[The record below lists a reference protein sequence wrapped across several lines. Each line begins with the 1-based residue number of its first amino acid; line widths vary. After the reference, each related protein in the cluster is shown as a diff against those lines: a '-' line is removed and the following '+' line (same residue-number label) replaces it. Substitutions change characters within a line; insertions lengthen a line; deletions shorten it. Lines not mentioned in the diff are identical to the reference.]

1 MSSWAFQ
8 FNPVIGPVTSVVVV
22 NVSPDGSLVPPD
34 DGQGDVH
41 MFEGLFDTGASTTCI
56 SARVINDVGLNPT
69 GKTDMV
75 GATGRKTVNEYFF
88 GLGFVVGEAPQATGF
103 MSSKVEWTPV
113 RGSFFDGSGSG
124 FDVLIGR
131 DILCQ
136 GVFTMSFDGHVTF
149 SR

>member
-1 MSSWAFQ
+1 
-8 FNPVIGPVTSVVVV
+8 V
-22 NVSPDGSLVPPD
+22 NLNPDGSAVLPD
-34 DGQGDVH
+34 GGQVGPH

-56 SARVINDVGLNPT
+56 SARVVNDVALNPT
-69 GKTDMV
+69 GIIEMMGT
-75 GATGRKTVNEYFF
+75 TGRKTVNEYFF
-88 GLGFVVGEAPQATGF
+88 GLGFVVGEVPQTTGF
-103 MSSKVEWTPV
+103 VSSQVEWTPV
-113 RGSFFDGSGSG
+113 RGSFFEGSGSG

>member
-1 MSSWAFQ
+1 MSSRAFQ
-8 FNPVIGPVTSVVVV
+8 FNPVIGPVTSVVVI
-22 NVSPDGSLVPPD
+22 NLNPDGSLVPPD
-34 DGQGDVH
+34 DEHGEHQ

-56 SARVINDVGLNPT
+56 SARVVNDVALNPT
-69 GKTDMV
+69 GKIQMMGV
-75 GATGRKTVNEYFF
+75 TGQKTVNEYFF
-88 GLGFVVGEAPQATGF
+88 GLGFVVGEVPQATGF
-103 MSSKVEWTPV
+103 MSSQVEWTPV
-113 RGSFFDGSGSG
+113 RGSFFDGAGSG